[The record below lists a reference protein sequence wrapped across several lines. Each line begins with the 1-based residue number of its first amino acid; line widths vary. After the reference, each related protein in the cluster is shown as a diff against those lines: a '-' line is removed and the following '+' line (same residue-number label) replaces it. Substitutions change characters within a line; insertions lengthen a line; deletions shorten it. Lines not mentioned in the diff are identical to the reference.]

1 MSARPPSEAVMA
13 CGTEQTPAQS
23 CQFAVGPLTFDL
35 EGGKIRY
42 IRVGGVEVLR
52 CIAFVVRG
60 PG

>member
-1 MSARPPSEAVMA
+1 MA